1 MQTTDG
7 RYEQGLNNLGAEP
20 KQQVSG
26 QSNASTE
33 QARSAPFKASSHQLN
48 VNQTNIEFGKNIFRG
63 IGILLWRP
71 FALLIGFIKRNYT
84 YYSLKLEQTKAFD
97 TSLRSLANALF
108 IIIFAVTAILLYR
121 NGQISFVKI
130 AVVEKIGEWSS
141 LAGVNVQEVKLHNR
155 KHSDKQDILQ
165 ALDVKIGTPL
175 LSFDVDA
182 ARKRIEKL
190 GWIAQAEIQRI
201 FPDRLEVSIVERNPY
216 AIWQINGKHYL
227 VDRYGVLVAD
237 EIPQGYQYLP
247 LIVGKGA
254 ATEALGLLSALEE
267 RLEILDHVRAL
278 VRVGERRWDIDFS
291 NGIRVLLPETEPEA
305 VLADLE
311 RMIVDQKIFERGIN
325 IIDFRLSDRVR
336 FKMDDTTAEAYHAAK
351 DVERNDKSNSKE

>member
-7 RYEQGLNNLGAEP
+7 RYQQGVNNPGAPP
-20 KQQVSG
+20 KQNVSG
-26 QSNASTE
+26 ASNSAANHTHNSQYNASYN
-33 QARSAPFKASSHQLN
+33 QADI
-48 VNQTNIEFGKNIFRG
+48 NQTNLEFGKNVIKG
-63 IGILLWRP
+63 IGIIIWRP
-71 FALLIGFIKRNYT
+71 FRLMFRFAKRNYT
-84 YYSLKLEQTKAFD
+84 YYVLKLEQTKAFN

-108 IIIFAVTAILLYR
+108 IIVFAVSAILLYR
-121 NGQISFVKI
+121 GGQISLVKMTL
-130 AVVEKIGEWSS
+130 VEQIGEWSS
-141 LAGVNVQEVKLHNR
+141 VAGVNVQEVKLHNR
-155 KHSDKQDILQ
+155 KHSNKQDILA

-190 GWIAQAEIQRI
+190 GWIERADVQRI
-201 FPDRLEVSIVERNPY
+201 FPDRLDVSIVERNPY

-227 VDRYGVLVAD
+227 VDKNGVLVAD
-237 EIPQGYQYLP
+237 EIPEGYQYLP

-278 VRVGERRWDIDFS
+278 VRVGERRWDIDFI
-291 NGIRVLLPETEPEA
+291 NGIRVLLPAAKPEA
-305 VLADLE
+305 MLADLE

-336 FKMDDTTAEAYHAAK
+336 FRMDDATAEAYHAAK
-351 DVERNDKSNSKE
+351 DAEKNDNN